1 MTQIDD
7 LVIEAHLNSLKHGF
21 WDDCPVWDTVRAG
34 ESVELATYYGNK
46 LMLIVGEVAEAHE
59 ELRKNADA
67 SHVYF
72 RNSDEKPEG
81 LGYELADVIIRVFDL
96 AGAAGIP
103 LAEYIDTKMAFNAD
117 RPAMHGKN
125 F

>member
-7 LVIEAHLNSLKHGF
+7 LVLEAHLNSLKHGF
-21 WDDCPVWDTVRAG
+21 WDDAPVFNTRTAG
-34 ESVELATYYGNK
+34 ENVELATYYGNK

-59 ELRKNADA
+59 ELRNNADA
-67 SHVYF
+67 MHVYS
-72 RNSDEKPEG
+72 RSDGKPEG
-81 LGYELADVIIRVFDL
+81 VGYELADIIIRVFDL
-96 AGAAGIP
+96 AGAIGIP
-103 LAEYIDTKMAFNAD
+103 LSDYIENKMEFNSF